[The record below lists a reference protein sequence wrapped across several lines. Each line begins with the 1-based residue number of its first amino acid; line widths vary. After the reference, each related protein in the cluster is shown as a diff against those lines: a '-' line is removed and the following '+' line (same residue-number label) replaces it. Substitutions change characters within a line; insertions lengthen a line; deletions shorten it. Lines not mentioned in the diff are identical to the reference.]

1 MGFLSNIVQV
11 VTTWVIAS
19 FYGSLVLFYV
29 VLRIIRRGP
38 RAFFGYKVRQGRP
51 KCLDDPEQGT
61 HGYVRLKSSGLRFHY
76 VAAGERDKPLM
87 LCLHGFPECWYSWR
101 HQLKE
106 FRNSYRVVAPDLRGY
121 GETESPQP
129 FGYWGW
135 PNFSVS
141 HLTNDVQEL
150 IEALGYSSC
159 TLVAHDWGGIIAWLF
174 AVDHPDL
181 VDKLI
186 VMNAPHPG
194 TFMKYMRTHFSQ
206 FRRSWYVFFYQLPW
220 LPENMVK
227 AFDFQL
233 IYGAFKGK
241 GMGCKRRD
249 AVTEEDLE
257 AFKYT
262 FARPGVNISAAINY
276 YRAMLKQP
284 PRSYKG
290 TKVTCPTLMIW
301 GDQDAALEVGL
312 TEGTD
317 KFVPD
322 FTLKMVPGASHWV
335 QQDQPEVVN
344 GIMRDW
350 LKA

>member
-1 MGFLSNIVQV
+1 MTLG
-11 VTTWVIAS
+11 A
-19 FYGSLVLFYV
+19 
-29 VLRIIRRGP
+29 IRRGP
-38 RAFFGYKVRQGRP
+38 RAFFGYKVRQDRP
-51 KCLDDPEQGT
+51 KCLDDPELGT

-76 VAAGERDKPLM
+76 VAAGERGKPLM

-121 GETESPQP
+121 ATYYVDIATEN
-129 FGYWGW
+129 GG
-135 PNFSVS
+135 FSLAEGNVS